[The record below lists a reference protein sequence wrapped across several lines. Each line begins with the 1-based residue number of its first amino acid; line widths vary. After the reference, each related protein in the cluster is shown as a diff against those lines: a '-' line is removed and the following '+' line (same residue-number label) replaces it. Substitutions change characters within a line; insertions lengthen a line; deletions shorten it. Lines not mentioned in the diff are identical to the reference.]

1 MAVNIGPRIGI
12 DGEAEYR
19 KQLKS
24 IIEETKTLDSEMKK
38 LESTFDKDTST
49 KEKNLKK
56 TELLTRQQEN
66 LKKQVEECR
75 QGVERATEKYGENS
89 EVTQKWKQALNNAET
104 QLNEVNNELKDTS
117 GIRAWKAEVDELAG
131 KLDSIGKGMQSAG
144 KTLSYAVTAPLV
156 AAGVKGAS
164 SFAEVD
170 KTMQLT
176 NKTMG
181 NTEDEAK
188 LLNNA
193 MKTAAANSVFG
204 MNDAATASLNFAR
217 AGLTAEDAAA
227 ALAPA
232 MNLAAGEGGDLDT
245 VSAGLVAT
253 INGFHGS
260 FKDAS
265 RYADVFANA
274 CNNSALDVNTLS
286 ESMSIA
292 APIFSAAGYTVND
305 TALYMGVMA
314 DAGIDANVAAT
325 SLKTGFA
332 RLVAPTEA
340 AENAMNDLGI
350 SVTNSDGSMKDSIT
364 IQRELHDAFGQLS
377 ESEQIA
383 AASAIFGK
391 NQMAPWLA
399 LINTAP
405 ERVDSLSQALENE
418 GTTSEMADAMMSG
431 FGGSL
436 EKLKSSMDVA
446 STSLGEALAPKIQLV
461 SDKVQAAVDWFNS
474 LTDEQKDTIVT
485 VGLVVAAIGPVLLIL
500 GKLVSG
506 VSAVISIFGTVSTV
520 LSGVA
525 LGPIALVVAAI
536 AGLVAAGVALYKNW
550 DTVKQ
555 KASQIFTGIKNTISN
570 AIERIKGLF
579 NFSWSF
585 PKPRLPHFSWTWQS
599 IGGLVS
605 IPKISI
611 DWYAKAMQNG
621 MVLNKPTIF
630 GAQGGRLLGAGEAGS
645 ETVVGTGSLISMIK
659 NAVREGMGYAPA
671 GETTNYGGV
680 TVNVY
685 GAPGQDVE
693 ALADIIED
701 RLTANV
707 IRREGA
713 WA

>member
-1 MAVNIGPRIGI
+1 MAINIGPRIGI

-19 KQLKS
+19 KQLKE
-24 IIEETKTLDSEMKK
+24 IISETKTLESEMKK
-38 LESTFDKDTST
+38 LESTFDKDTSV
-49 KEKNLKK
+49 KEKNQKK

-104 QLNEVNNELKDTS
+104 ELNEVNNELKDTS

-144 KTLSYAVTAPLV
+144 KTLSYAVTVPLV

-176 NKTMG
+176 NKTMN
-181 NTEDEAK
+181 NTEDEARM
-188 LLNNA
+188 LNNA

-217 AGLTAEDAAA
+217 AGLDAEQAAS

-232 MNLAAGEGGDLDT
+232 MNLAAGEGGELDI

-260 FKDAS
+260 FDEAGH
-265 RYADVFANA
+265 YADVFANA
-274 CNNSALDVNTLS
+274 CNNSALDVNSLS
-286 ESMSIA
+286 DAMGIA
-292 APIFSAAGYTVND
+292 APVFSAAGYTIND
-305 TALYMGVMA
+305 AALYMGVMA
-314 DAGIDANVAAT
+314 DNGIPASEAANA
-325 SLKTGFA
+325 LKTGLA
-332 RLVAPTEA
+332 RLIDPTDEA
-340 AENAMNDLGI
+340 ANIMEDLNL
-350 SVTNSDGSMKDSIT
+350 SVTNTDGSMKDSIT

-377 ESEQIA
+377 ESEQIT
-383 AASAIFGK
+383 AASTIFGK
-391 NQMAPWLA
+391 NQMAKWLA
-399 LINTAP
+399 LINAAP
-405 ERVDSLSQALENE
+405 EDVNSLSQALETE

-446 STSLGEALAPKIQLV
+446 STSLGETLAPKIQLV

-659 NAVREGMGYAPA
+659 GAVQDAMGYVPGGA
-671 GETTNYGGV
+671 TTNYGGV

-685 GAPGQDVE
+685 GAPGQDVDE
-693 ALADIIED
+693 LADIIEE

-707 IRREGA
+707 LRREGA

>member
-1 MAVNIGPRIGI
+1 MAVNIGPRIGV

-19 KQLKS
+19 KQLKQ
-24 IIEETKTLDSEMKK
+24 IVEETKTLNAEMKK
-38 LESTFDKDTST
+38 LESTFDKDTSV
-49 KEKNLKK
+49 KEKNRAK
-56 TELLTRQQEN
+56 TELLTREQEN
-66 LKKQVEECR
+66 LKKRVDECR
-75 QGVERATEKYGENS
+75 QNVERATAKYGENS
-89 EVTQKWKQALNNAET
+89 EVTEKWKQALYNAET
-104 QLNEVNNELKDTS
+104 ELNEVNKELQDTS
-117 GIRAWKAEVDELAG
+117 GIKAWKAEVDELAG
-131 KLDSIGKGMQSAG
+131 KLNSIGKGMQSAG

-156 AAGVKGAS
+156 AAGAKGVA
-164 SFAEVD
+164 SFADVD

-181 NTEDEAK
+181 NTEEEAK

-193 MKTAAANSVFG
+193 MKQAAANSTFG
-204 MNDAATASLNFAR
+204 MSDAATATLNYAR
-217 AGLTAEDAAA
+217 AGLTAEQAAS

-260 FKDAS
+260 FSDAS

-274 CNNSALDVNTLS
+274 CNNSALDVNSLS
-286 ESMSIA
+286 DSMSIA
-292 APIFSAAGYTVND
+292 APIFSAAGYGVND
-305 TALYMGVMA
+305 AALYMGVMA

-350 SVTNSDGSMKDSIT
+350 SVVNSDGSMKDSVK
-364 IQRELHDAFGQLS
+364 IQEELHNAFSQLS

-405 ERVDSLSQALENE
+405 TDVNSLSEALEVE
-418 GTTSEMADAMMSG
+418 GTTSEMADSMMSG

-446 STSLGEALAPKIQLV
+446 ATSLGETLAPKIQLV

-485 VGLVVAAIGPVLLIL
+485 VGLVVAAIGPALLIL

-506 VSAVISIFGTVSTV
+506 VSAVISIVGSVGTA

-536 AGLVAAGVALYKNW
+536 AGLVTAGVLLYKNW
-550 DTVKQ
+550 DTIKQ
-555 KASQIFTGIKNTISN
+555 KAAEIFAGIKNTISN
-570 AIERIKGLF
+570 AIEKIKGLF
-579 NFSWSF
+579 DFSWSF

-659 NAVREGMGYAPA
+659 GAVQEAMGYVPGGA
-671 GETTNYGGV
+671 TTNYGGV

-685 GAPGQDVE
+685 GAPGQDVDE
-693 ALADIIED
+693 LADIIEE

-707 IRREGA
+707 LRREGA

>member
-104 QLNEVNNELKDTS
+104 QLNEVNNELNDTS

-176 NKTMG
+176 NKTMN
-181 NTEDEAK
+181 NTEDEAEM
-188 LLNNA
+188 LNNA

-217 AGLTAEDAAA
+217 AGLDAEQAAS

-232 MNLAAGEGGDLDT
+232 MNLAAGEGGELDI

-260 FKDAS
+260 FDEAGH
-265 RYADVFANA
+265 YADVFANA
-274 CNNSALDVNTLS
+274 CNNSALDVNSLS
-286 ESMSIA
+286 DAMGIA
-292 APIFSAAGYTVND
+292 APVFSAAGYTIND
-305 TALYMGVMA
+305 AALYMGVMA
-314 DAGIDANVAAT
+314 DNGIPASEAANA
-325 SLKTGFA
+325 LKTGLA
-332 RLVAPTEA
+332 RLIDPTDEA
-340 AENAMNDLGI
+340 ANIMEDLNL
-350 SVTNSDGSMKDSIT
+350 SVTNTDGSMKDSIT

-377 ESEQIA
+377 ESEQVA
-383 AASAIFGK
+383 AASTIFGK
-391 NQMAPWLA
+391 NQMAKWLA
-399 LINTAP
+399 LINAAP
-405 ERVDSLSQALENE
+405 EDVNSLSQALETE

-550 DTVKQ
+550 DTIKQ
-555 KASQIFTGIKNTISN
+555 KASEIFAGIKNTISN
-570 AIERIKGLF
+570 AIERIRGLF

-621 MVLNKPTIF
+621 MVLNRPTIF
-630 GAQGGRLLGAGEAGS
+630 GAQGGHLLGAGEAGS

-659 NAVREGMGYAPA
+659 GAVQEAMGYVPGSA
-671 GETTNYGGV
+671 TTNYGGV

-685 GAPGQDVE
+685 GAPGQDVDE
-693 ALADIIED
+693 LADIIEE

-707 IRREGA
+707 LRREGA